1 MILIPD
7 RKTRFYSSVLPQP
20 QVRLSYHRDSM
31 DPGIVKAL
39 TIRAEEAEYCG
50 NYAAAKNFYVEV
62 GRSEIV

>member
-1 MILIPD
+1 
-7 RKTRFYSSVLPQP
+7 
-20 QVRLSYHRDSM
+20 M